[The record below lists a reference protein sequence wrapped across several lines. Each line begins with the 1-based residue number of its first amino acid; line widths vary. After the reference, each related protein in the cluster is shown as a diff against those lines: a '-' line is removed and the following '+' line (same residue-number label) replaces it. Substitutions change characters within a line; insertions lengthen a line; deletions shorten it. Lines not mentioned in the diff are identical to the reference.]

1 MAAASRRNAPGP
13 FPNDPNLKRSVTKRM
28 DTFLSLHDARVG
40 NVSASDVAD
49 CGYAYD
55 RVSKSVRCV
64 WCGAYVFDWERLDS
78 VSVIQQL
85 HNETCPKGP
94 PPDEETPPDDQASGV
109 EDQLEGGAQNTEID
123 LSRREALPPSV
134 LRDEN
139 ERMRE
144 ERRCKQCNRAQ
155 VETLF
160 LPCRHLVACE
170 ACADQVDDCFVCDT
184 KILGTVRIY
193 MM

>member
-13 FPNDPNLKRSVTKRM
+13 FPNDPDLKRSVTKRL
-28 DTFLSLHDARVG
+28 DTFLPLRDARIG
-40 NVSASDVAD
+40 NVSASEVAD
-49 CGYAYD
+49 SGYAYD
-55 RVSKSVRCV
+55 RVTSSVRCV
-64 WCGAYVFDWERLDS
+64 WCGAYVFDWQRLDS

-94 PPDEETPPDDQASGV
+94 PLDEPLSADEASGV
-109 EDQLEGGAQNTEID
+109 EDQLEGGAQSTEID
-123 LSRREALPPSV
+123 LSRRDAVPAGL

-144 ERRCKQCNRAQ
+144 ERRCKRCNRTQ

-170 ACADQVDDCFVCDT
+170 DCADQVDDCFVCDT

>member
-1 MAAASRRNAPGP
+1 
-13 FPNDPNLKRSVTKRM
+13 M
-28 DTFLSLHDARVG
+28 DTFLALRGAQIGS
-40 NVSASDVAD
+40 VSASDVAD
-49 CGYAYD
+49 NGYAYD
-55 RVSKSVRCV
+55 RSTNSVRCV
-64 WCGAYVFDWERLDS
+64 WCGAFVIDWQRLDS

-94 PPDEETPPDDQASGV
+94 PMEEPLSAEQPPGV
-109 EDQLEGGAQNTEID
+109 EEDQIEGGAQNAEID
-123 LSRREALPPSV
+123 LSRRSALPV
-134 LRDEN
+134 GFLRQEN
-139 ERMRE
+139 EMMRE
-144 ERRCKQCNRAQ
+144 QRRCKRCNRAE

-170 ACADQVDDCFVCDT
+170 ECADQVEDCFVCDT